1 MTKKIPVNHKEEI
14 SQVNDFSTFLCM
26 GRCKN
31 LGSLKFFLRCAPN
44 YLGALLPKCRE
55 PYPAFHPEF
64 PAGHACQWMTSL

>member
-1 MTKKIPVNHKEEI
+1 MTKKITANHKEQI

-44 YLGALLPKCRE
+44 YLGALLPKGRV
-55 PYPAFHPEF
+55 PSPALHLESPQ
-64 PAGHACQWMTSL
+64 GTLSVG